1 MFIKDES
8 IDVLNLAEFKNL
20 EFPYRRVN
28 LLGKY
33 KPGDNSGGEYFF
45 DENSTANPNDI
56 TIVKLNNT
64 NTGRYE
70 RITTSLAGLVSTAE
84 QIDAEILAPYGY
96 CSYVSNPNLQLTSTF
111 QVVKDFNEIITPMNV
126 EYDNSTGNF
135 KSLID
140 GIWRFSLE
148 RIYLNYDQSPIQ
160 PIILWIEMRKNNDIF
175 FERNAIIGSAT
186 QASEPSTYPV
196 TTDTIVQVQSDD
208 IFNFRVRATMNN
220 GNPLDTRLA
229 LFQISAHRI
238 HNIIN

>member
-20 EFPYRRVN
+20 SIPYRRVN

-33 KPGDNSGGEYFF
+33 KPGDNLGGEYFF
-45 DENSTANPNDI
+45 DENSTQSPNDI

-64 NTGRYE
+64 DTGRYE

-84 QIDAEILAPYGY
+84 QIDREILAPYGY
-96 CSYVSNPNLQLTSTF
+96 CSYVSNADLQLTNTF
-111 QVVKDFNEIITPMNV
+111 QVVKNFNEIVSPLNV

-135 KSLID
+135 KSLVN

-148 RIYLNYDQSPIQ
+148 RIYLNYDQAPTQ

-186 QASEPSTYPV
+186 QSNEPSTYPV
-196 TTDTIVQVQSDD
+196 TTDTIIPVQANDV
-208 IFNFRVRATMNN
+208 FNFRVRATMNSAT
-220 GNPLDTRLA
+220 PLNTKLA
-229 LFQISAHRI
+229 LMQISAHRL
-238 HNIIN
+238 HNLIN